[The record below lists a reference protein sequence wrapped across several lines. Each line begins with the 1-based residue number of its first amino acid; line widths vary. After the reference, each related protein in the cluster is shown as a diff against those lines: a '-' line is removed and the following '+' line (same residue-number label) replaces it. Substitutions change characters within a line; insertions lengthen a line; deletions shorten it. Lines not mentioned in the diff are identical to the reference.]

1 MEALALRLVG
11 DKFHGRTRTL
21 LVSMLLTFREGMRA
35 GAWGWSAEASW
46 MGRIQGRGPGWGRR
60 HPTAPAS
67 QCRGSRVRN
76 KAWVGLASS
85 PMSRLVF
92 QPNSSNDNIQS
103 ITSGDWDV
111 TKILSYDEKRN
122 KM

>member
-11 DKFHGRTRTL
+11 DKFRGRTQTL

-46 MGRIQGRGPGWGRR
+46 TGKIQGRRPGGGRR
-60 HPTAPAS
+60 HPS
-67 QCRGSRVRN
+67 QCRDSRVRN